1 MVYIRGLKFRGFKSF
16 RRAEASFPKGYVCLA
31 GPNGSG
37 KSNVTDGIR
46 FALGEGSLKALRA
59 KKVSELINT
68 SSRFGEVTLYIDGER
83 QYEIRRAIK
92 VDGKDVKTLYRING
106 KRSTRTLVLEELRPY
121 GLEAGTHNIIA
132 QGQVQKIVEMSS
144 KERRQII
151 DGVAG
156 ISEYDA
162 KKDEALGELAR
173 VDAKIT
179 EANVVLGERQ
189 GLLTELE
196 RQKAE
201 ALSFLEAQENFRRA
215 KASMVNSEYSKLNRQ
230 HTETVQKYT
239 ALKSESDELERQSA
253 VLSARLAELTSQQ
266 KEVTDK
272 ITASGSREAAMQ
284 EIASLKESIGSD
296 SATLAAQKKEAER
309 LEALIKALSSQVES
323 LRKAQKESSAQSK
336 SFSDQISSVA
346 SQIAELE
353 KKATSGNVQSEEIS
367 SRLETLSATIVSL
380 KEQKASSDT
389 SLHSAEKMLEMK
401 RQEKERLSLAVGEL
415 ADGKLSGEA
424 SIYKKEA
431 LSLQARLEALFES
444 EKEINRSLPDVEKRL
459 FAAKDR
465 AATLRASIAPSA
477 SSMAVRAV
485 EEMKQNGMKGI
496 YGQVASL
503 ISCDPKHSVAV
514 EASAG
519 QRLSYVVVD
528 NTATAMKVID
538 KLKENKSGR
547 CTIIPL
553 DLPRPSSQEK
563 AEKGTGCLGQLL
575 DFVEYDAAFQPAMSY
590 VFSDT
595 LLYDTA
601 ANARK
606 GGYGR
611 FRMVTLE
618 GELFERSGIITGGSM
633 KGSLLSK
640 SALDKV
646 ESEADSLKKEK
657 DALFARLYALR
668 EEINS
673 VRREKAEAEIKLKG
687 LEMELKASDEK
698 RASRKNAL
706 DAIAEIDKEIRAAES
721 EISHAKKSY
730 LQLESQL
737 SSTIAEHGSLRGRL
751 SSEQEKV
758 KRADSES
765 NKKLTSLH
773 SLRSSLDAQLQAKN
787 GEFERLSAL
796 YLEKEKEAKA
806 AQEELSECRKQA
818 SALQKSIAQNSK
830 LRQEKEA
837 KLSDMSA
844 SGSKLMAKLK
854 EIERQSAEIAQQ
866 MGKLKGELDRKAR
879 ELMDLEVRRQTA
891 ETRLVDLKAAL
902 DEYSGVPAI
911 DASRQELEALAK
923 KSEETMNSLPT
934 VNLKAPELYE
944 QKKKEIDEI
953 RTRVDSLDSEK
964 KAVFHMMDEIEAK
977 KRAIFLSAFT
987 AVNNNF
993 KRLFSYVFKGEGTLM
1008 LENPSSPFE
1017 SGLLVKV
1024 RDETHEK
1031 YLDSMSGGEKSLL
1044 ALIFIFS
1051 IQMHKAAPFYILDEA
1066 DAALDK
1072 ENSKK
1077 LADLIR
1083 QLATNTQFIVVT
1095 HNDTILSNADVALGV
1110 TRTEDGSK
1118 IVGVQLT
1125 STATVARAKKA

>member
-1 MVYIRGLKFRGFKSF
+1 MKFRGFKSF
-16 RRAEASFPKGYVCLA
+16 RRAEANFPQGYVCLA

-68 SSRFGEVTLYIDGER
+68 SSSFGEVTLYIDGER

-106 KRSTRTLVLEELRPY
+106 KRSTRTLVMEELRPY
-121 GLEAGTHNIIA
+121 GLESGSHNIIA

-173 VDAKIT
+173 VDAKIN

-201 ALSFLEAQENFRRA
+201 ALSYMEAQENFRRS
-215 KASMVNSEYSKLNRQ
+215 KASMVNAEYSKLNRQ
-230 HTETVQKYT
+230 HTDTVQKY
-239 ALKSESDELERQSA
+239 AAIKSESDELERQSS
-253 VLSARLAELTSQQ
+253 VLSCRLGELAAQQ
-266 KEVTDK
+266 KTVTDK
-272 ITASGSREAAMQ
+272 ITSSGSREAAMQ
-284 EIASLKESIGSD
+284 DISSLKESIGSD
-296 SATLAAQKKEAER
+296 SATLLAQKKEIER
-309 LEALIKALSSQVES
+309 LESLLAALHSQVES
-323 LRKAQKESSAQSK
+323 ARKSQKETSSQSK
-336 SFSDQISSVA
+336 LLSDQISEVS
-346 SQIAELE
+346 SKIAELE
-353 KKATSGNVQSEEIS
+353 KKTTSGNIQHEEIA
-367 SRLETLSATIVSL
+367 SRLESLSSKIVSL
-380 KEQKASSDT
+380 KEQKASSET
-389 SLHSAEKMLEMK
+389 SLRSAEKMLEMK
-401 RQEKERLSLAVGEL
+401 RQEKDRLSSAVGKI
-415 ADGKLSGEA
+415 ADEKLSGEA
-424 SIYKKEA
+424 SIYKKEI
-431 LSLQARLEALFES
+431 LSLQSELDALFDS
-444 EKEINRSLPDVEKRL
+444 EKEINRSLPEVEKRL
-459 FAAKDR
+459 FSAKDR

-503 ISCDPKHSVAV
+503 LTCDPKHSIAI
-514 EASAG
+514 EAAAG

-538 KLKENKSGR
+538 KLKEGRSGR

-553 DLPRPSSQEK
+553 DLPRLSSREK
-563 AEKGTGCLGQLL
+563 PEKGAGCLGPLL
-575 DFVEYDAAFQPAMSY
+575 DFVEYDAAFQPAMDY

-601 ANARK
+601 PNARK

-611 FRMVTLE
+611 CRMVTLE
-618 GELFERSGIITGGSM
+618 GELFERSGVITGGSM

-646 ESEADSLKKEK
+646 ESEAESLKKEK
-657 DALFARLYALR
+657 DALFARLYSLR
-668 EEINS
+668 EEMNAK
-673 VRREKAEAEIKLKG
+673 RREKAEAEVKLKG
-687 LEMELKASDEK
+687 LEIEMKTAEEK
-698 RASRKNAL
+698 RSSHKQAL
-706 DAIAEIDKEIRAAES
+706 EAIGEIEKEILATDLEMSR
-721 EISHAKKSY
+721 IKKSSEL
-730 LQLESQL
+730 LQSQL
-737 SSTIAEHGSLRGRL
+737 LSSISEHESLKGRL
-751 SSEQEKV
+751 SSEQEKA
-758 KRADSES
+758 KKADVES

-773 SLRSSLDAQLQAKN
+773 SLRSSLDAQLKAKN
-787 GEFERLSAL
+787 DEFERLSAF
-796 YLEKEKEAKA
+796 YSEKEKESKG
-806 AQEELSECRKQA
+806 AQEELFECRKQV
-818 SALQKSIAQNSK
+818 SALQKLISENTK
-830 LRQEKEA
+830 LLQEKEA
-837 KLSDMSA
+837 KLSELSA
-844 SGSKLMAKLK
+844 SSSKLMAKLK
-854 EIERQSAEIAQQ
+854 EIEGQSAELAQQ
-866 MGKLKGELDRKAR
+866 MGKLKVEIDRKAR
-879 ELMDLEVRRQTA
+879 EIMELEVRRQTA

-902 DEYSGVPAI
+902 EEYSGVPTI

-934 VNLKAPELYE
+934 VNLKAPELYD
-944 QKKKEIDEI
+944 QKKKEIDDI
-953 RTRVDSLDSEK
+953 RTRVNSLDSEK

-977 KRAIFLSAFT
+977 KRAIFISSFT
-987 AVNNNF
+987 AVNDNF
-993 KRLFSYVFKGEGTLM
+993 KRLFSYVFKGEGTLL
-1008 LENPSSPFE
+1008 LENPSSPFD

-1024 RDETHEK
+1024 RDEGHEK

-1083 QLATNTQFIVVT
+1083 QLAGKTQFIVVT

-1125 STATVARAKKA
+1125 SAAVVARQKKA